1 MNNIKDIIAFLR
13 EYDGDA
19 VTLMEVCGTHTASIA
34 ENGIENIVSKN
45 IRLITGPGCPVCV
58 TVASYIDKL
67 CELSKLNNYCV
78 CSFGDM
84 IRVKG
89 SKGSLRDAEADG
101 GRIKMVYSPLELIEL
116 AKSEPNTTFV
126 FAAVGFETTTPLYAL
141 LIEKLIEE
149 NISNVKLLTAV
160 KTMPKVIDTVL
171 SDNDTITGML
181 APGHVSVITG
191 SDIFKPF
198 AEKYQIPFVVS
209 GFEGEEILASIYALI
224 KLRGTGQVLNLY
236 PSAVT
241 NEGNALSRLKVS
253 KYFEECD
260 AAWRGLGVIKG
271 SGMKLKKEYSCFDA
285 GSDSLYE
292 DFLPKGCS
300 CAQVIAGKMRPE
312 ECPLFAKKCSPIS
325 PVGACMVSNEGSCFH
340 HFMNRG

>member
-1 MNNIKDIIAFLR
+1 MNNINDIIKFLR
-13 EYDGDA
+13 EYNGDT
-19 VTLMEVCGTHTASIA
+19 VTFMEVCGTHTASIA
-34 ENGIENIVSKN
+34 ENGIEHIVSDKIN
-45 IRLITGPGCPVCV
+45 LITGPGCPVCV

-67 CELSKLNNYCV
+67 CEISLLDNHCV

-89 SKGSLRDAEADG
+89 SKECLRDAEADG
-101 GRIKMVYSPLELIEL
+101 GKIKMIYSPLEVIEF
-116 AKSEPNTTFV
+116 AKAEPQTTFV

-141 LIEKLIEE
+141 LIEKLIEA
-149 NISNVKLLTAV
+149 NISNVKLLTAI

-191 SDIFKPF
+191 SDIFKSF
-198 AEKYQIPFVVS
+198 AKKHQIPFVVS
-209 GFEGEEILASIYALI
+209 GFEGEEILAAIYALI
-224 KLRGTGQVLNLY
+224 KLKGKGQVLNLY

-241 NEGNALSRLKVS
+241 NEGNTLSKTKVL

-260 AAWRGLGVIKG
+260 AAWRGLGIIKN
-271 SGMKLKKEYSCFDA
+271 SGLRLKKEFSQFDA
-285 GSDSLYE
+285 GSDKLYE